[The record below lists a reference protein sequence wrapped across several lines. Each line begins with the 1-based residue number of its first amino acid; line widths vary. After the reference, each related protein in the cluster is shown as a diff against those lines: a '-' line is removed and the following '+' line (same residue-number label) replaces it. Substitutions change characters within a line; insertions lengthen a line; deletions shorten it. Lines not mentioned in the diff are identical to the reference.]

1 MRYTGLI
8 ISFLFIAAQLSAQDT
23 IKIATWNVFLR
34 PAILADGQM
43 DRVDHI
49 SSAILIMDADII
61 CLQELFHVKSRAKL
75 IDDLKF
81 TYPHYVSPGRSG
93 LKQCSGLMLFSK
105 YPVLFDTICYFK
117 HKSGIDAIARKGIQ
131 LAKIKLEHE
140 EIVVVNTHLQAGNKF
155 KKQQV
160 RNQQYQKFAEC
171 CDDFRERNYW
181 MAGDFNTCDDS
192 TEFELLKN
200 AVRGKEGHLSDS
212 KEKHTS
218 NFRDNDLCPTDSGEA
233 KRIDFIFSK
242 NGSDWDRITQMIYRP
257 IADWRPK
264 GGSFLSDHAWV
275 ESVFVRSKIK

>member
-61 CLQELFHVKSRAKL
+61 CLQELFHVKSRTKL

-81 TYPHYVSPGRSG
+81 IYPHYVSPGRSG

-105 YPVLFDTICYFK
+105 YPIRFDTICYFK
-117 HKSGIDAIARKGIQ
+117 HKSGIDAIARKGVQ
-131 LAKIKLEHE
+131 LARIKLEHE
-140 EIVVVNTHLQAGNKF
+140 EIVVVNTHLQAGNKS
-155 KKQQV
+155 KKQKV
-160 RNQQYQKFAEC
+160 RNHQYQKIAEC
-171 CDDFRERNYW
+171 SEAFREQNYW
-181 MAGDFNTCDDS
+181 LAGDFNTCDDS
-192 TEFELLKN
+192 TEFEMLKK
-200 AVRGKEGHLSDS
+200 VVQGKEGHLNDS

-218 NFRDNDLCPTDSGEA
+218 NFQDNDLCATDSGDA
-233 KRIDFIFSK
+233 RRIDFIFSK
-242 NGSDWDRITQMIYRP
+242 NESDWQRISQMVQRP
-257 IADWRPK
+257 TAKWRAK
-264 GGSFLSDHAWV
+264 GGVFLSDHAWV
-275 ESVFVRSKIK
+275 ESVFVRFKR